1 MVAAAEAAAAVEVVA
16 VATLIAE
23 ATAEVTAGPTAG
35 VEVEA
40 ILRAGAVMLLHTA
53 RAEGTKAGT
62 TVCPALSGL
71 V

>member
-1 MVAAAEAAAAVEVVA
+1 MVAAAEAAAAVEVV

-40 ILRAGAVMLLHTA
+40 ILRAGAVKLLHTA
-53 RAEGTKAGT
+53 RAEGTKAET